1 MAQVQA
7 VKRTKPGKGSLTGGT
22 VLRWIGG
29 AVAVGFASL
38 CYAWLT
44 LPDVRPLVA
53 SNPSSTAFMD
63 LRADEAHDAG
73 KPARHEQRWVSYS
86 RISPHLKRAVLDAML
101 ADEFAF
107 VVPTTHEGETL
118 ARFAIVNPQTS
129 EGDIRGILD
138 AMQ

>member
-1 MAQVQA
+1 V
-7 VKRTKPGKGSLTGGT
+7 RERDLTVVVFRRLGWAAEDYH
-22 VLRWIGG
+22 RW
-29 AVAVGFASL
+29 S
-38 CYAWLT
+38 
-44 LPDVRPLVA
+44 
-53 SNPSSTAFMD
+53 
-63 LRADEAHDAG
+63 
-73 KPARHEQRWVSYS
+73 
-86 RISPHLKRAVLDAML
+86 DAML